1 MSTAAPAIATDS
13 AGYAE
18 ALSQMTL
25 WLVVVVLVILA
36 VGWMLRRGIQA
47 QGGLKQHVKVISSTA
62 VGPRE
67 RVVVLEIAGQ
77 WTIVGVAPGHVGF
90 IDKLPI
96 PETAAPAP
104 SDNTKQ
110 SFAERLSARLL
121 N

>member
-1 MSTAAPAIATDS
+1 
-13 AGYAE
+13 
-18 ALSQMTL
+18 MTL

-36 VGWMLRRGIQA
+36 IGWMLRRGIQA
-47 QGGLKQHVKVISSTA
+47 QGGLKQHVKVVSSTA

-96 PETAAPAP
+96 PPCPEP
-104 SDNTKQ
+104 SSTPNPSKQ
-110 SFAERLSARLL
+110 SFSERLSARLHT
-121 N
+121 